1 MLGEGTSM
9 RQILNPKYYLKG
21 NHVEEK
27 PFLSML
33 GQVKENSLQNIA
45 VTLGNGNEVSFG
57 EWK

>member
-21 NHVEEK
+21 NQAEEK

-45 VTLGNGNEVSFG
+45 VTLGNGNEVSL
-57 EWK
+57 